1 MEENGEN
8 FSDFR
13 EFDDEVY
20 EKIEKALDDVK
31 NGRVYTEEE
40 FDAIMKEEFP
50 FLRDDYNT
58 SNDKIIAEESEKY
71 IANKKIQN
79 N

>member
-8 FSDFR
+8 FSDCR

-31 NGRVYTEEE
+31 NGRFYTEEE
-40 FDAIMKEEFP
+40 FDARMKKKFP
-50 FLRDDYNT
+50 F
-58 SNDKIIAEESEKY
+58 
-71 IANKKIQN
+71 
-79 N
+79 

>member
-8 FSDFR
+8 FSDYR

-31 NGRVYTEEE
+31 NGRFYTEEE
-40 FDAIMKEEFP
+40 FDARMKKKFP
-50 FLRDDYNT
+50 FLKNDYHI
-58 SNDKIIAEESEKY
+58 SNDKIIAEEGEKY
-71 IANKKIQN
+71 IANKKI
-79 N
+79 